1 VKRAISEFHVAHN
14 RRKSDQASGSTSASA
29 LTSELALAN
38 ELTEAKAE
46 LAAEKRARRSV
57 EKQMAKELEACAA
70 QLVAAATAEADAR
83 AAEERAYAKV
93 ALAEAAA
100 REGEMAAVQQARREG
115 EVACQKLASRLAHA
129 EAKLAEYQQQHPN
142 SAVMSGCASSSPYEG
157 PPGHQHEDPS
167 LLPPVTDLPYGATTT
182 ASSKDVRHDLSASKR
197 VQQLEKAMVAARRRE
212 HDLSAHNTSLEAKV
226 ERLTKDLKGA
236 RPAPISRAKVADLE
250 KRAVDSEQAAALAG
264 KAAAEAQAMLAE
276 LQVQVGELSV
286 ARAEKDEALR
296 ESRRLHGIASI
307 NYVHDIVL
315 SVFLLAFVSVVDI
328 SLS

>member
-1 VKRAISEFHVAHN
+1 MAHN
-14 RRKSDQASGSTSASA
+14 RRKSNQASDSDPTAAGA

-57 EKQMAKELEACAA
+57 EKQMIKEGEVCAA
-70 QLVAAATAEADAR
+70 QVAAAAAAEADAR
-83 AAEERAYAKV
+83 AAEERANAKA
-93 ALAEAAA
+93 ALAETAAQ
-100 REGEMAAVQQARREG
+100 EGEMAAVQQARREG

-142 SAVMSGCASSSPYEG
+142 GAATSGGSSASPCEG
-157 PPGHQHEDPS
+157 APGHQHEDPS
-167 LLPPVTDLPYGATTT
+167 LLPPVADLPYATTT
-182 ASSKDVRHDLSASKR
+182 ASSKDARHDLSASKR

-264 KAAAEAQAMLAE
+264 KEAAEAQAMLAE
-276 LQVQVGELSV
+276 LQAQVGELSV

-296 ESRRLHGIASI
+296 ESRRLHGMGFIL
-307 NYVHDIVL
+307 YVHVL
-315 SVFLLAFVSVVDI
+315 LFPCWPTIQLL
-328 SLS
+328 LSH